1 MKQHFDWK
9 LKDILMICI
18 VSVLFALVYLGANY
32 VGTAL
37 VGVLTPFGLGSLGYQ
52 FIYGIYF
59 MAASFAAYVIQK
71 KGVAVVAE
79 ILASVIEVL
88 LGSMFGPMVFITGL
102 VQGIGIELG
111 FLATGY
117 RKFNW
122 FSLTL
127 GSIFCSLC
135 SFAWNYVMYGYSV
148 IAPGML
154 LAMFA
159 IRTISSVI
167 FAAGLTK
174 AMADGLARAGVL
186 RGYALGMKQGAQL
199 DD

>member
-1 MKQHFDWK
+1 MKKGFNWK
-9 LKDILMICI
+9 LKDILMVCI
-18 VSVLFALVYLGANY
+18 VSVLFALVFLAANY
-32 VGTAL
+32 IGTAL
-37 VGVLTPFGLGSLGYQ
+37 VTILTPFGLGSLGYQ

-102 VQGIGIELG
+102 VQGLGIECG
-111 FLATGY
+111 FFLTRY
-117 RKFNW
+117 KHFNL

-127 GSIFCSLC
+127 GSFLC
-135 SFAWNYVMYGYSV
+135 SVFSFIWNYFMYGYSS

-154 LAMFA
+154 FTMFA
-159 IRTISSVI
+159 IRTISSFL
-167 FAAGLTK
+167 FAAVFTK
-174 AMADGLARAGVL
+174 AMADGLAKAGVL
-186 RGYALGMKQGAQL
+186 KGYALGIKQGAL
-199 DD
+199 GDD